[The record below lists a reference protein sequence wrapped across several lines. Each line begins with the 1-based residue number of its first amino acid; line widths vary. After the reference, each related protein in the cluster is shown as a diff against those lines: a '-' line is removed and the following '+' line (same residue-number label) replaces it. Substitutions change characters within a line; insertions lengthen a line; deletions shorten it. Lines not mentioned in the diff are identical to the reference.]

1 MTIPIA
7 LTIAGSDS
15 SGGAGIQADLKTF
28 AALGV
33 YGASVITALTAQNTR
48 GVSGIH
54 PVPPAFVTA
63 QIDAVFGDLE
73 VKAVKIGMVAQL
85 AAIEAIAAALGKSEV
100 RAGGDIIFRVADGA
114 AILQLNRP
122 AKRNALSQA
131 MWEAIC
137 AALAEAAD
145 RPDVRAFVFTGLPG
159 VFCAGADLTALK
171 SGDREA
177 AARYREISLR
187 GYAAVRDFSLPTV
200 AVIDGLCIGGG
211 NNLALACDIRL
222 ASPRASFA
230 IPAVRHG
237 IVYDRPTVTRLV
249 ELMGSGRASHLLFTA
264 GRIDAARAAETGLV
278 DILTEDLDA
287 ELADFLDA
295 LRAADMPTLLAI
307 RDTIRQVR

>member
-1 MTIPIA
+1 M
-7 LTIAGSDS
+7 
-15 SGGAGIQADLKTF
+15 
-28 AALGV
+28 
-33 YGASVITALTAQNTR
+33 
-48 GVSGIH
+48 
-54 PVPPAFVTA
+54 
-63 QIDAVFGDLE
+63 
-73 VKAVKIGMVAQL
+73 
-85 AAIEAIAAALGKSEV
+85 
-100 RAGGDIIFRVADGA
+100 RAGGDIVFRIADGA
-114 AILQLNRP
+114 AILQLSRP

-137 AALAEAAD
+137 AALAEAAA

-159 VFCAGADLTALK
+159 VFCAGADLAALRGGGGEAGGG
-171 SGDREA
+171 SATDA
-177 AARYREISLR
+177 AARYRKTSLR
-187 GYAAVRDFSLPTV
+187 GYDAVRDFSLPTI

-278 DILTEDLDA
+278 DILTDDLDA
-287 ELADFLDA
+287 ELADFLAA

-307 RDTIRQVR
+307 RETIRQVR

>member
-1 MTIPIA
+1 MP
-7 LTIAGSDS
+7 D
-15 SGGAGIQADLKTF
+15 QDC
-28 AALGV
+28 
-33 YGASVITALTAQNTR
+33 
-48 GVSGIH
+48 
-54 PVPPAFVTA
+54 
-63 QIDAVFGDLE
+63 
-73 VKAVKIGMVAQL
+73 
-85 AAIEAIAAALGKSEV
+85 EV
-100 RAGGDIIFRVADGA
+100 RAGGDVIFRVDDGA
-114 AILQLNRP
+114 AVLQLNRP

-137 AALAEAAD
+137 AALAEAAA

-159 VFCAGADLTALK
+159 VFCAGADLTELR

-177 AARYREISLR
+177 AARYRKISLR
-187 GYAAVRDFSLPTV
+187 GYDAVRDFSLPTV
-200 AVIDGLCIGGG
+200 AAIDGLCIGGG

-264 GRIDAARAAETGLV
+264 SRIDAARASETGLV
-278 DILTEDLDA
+278 DILTDDLDA
-287 ELADFLDA
+287 ELANFLGA

>member
-1 MTIPIA
+1 MMTE
-7 LTIAGSDS
+7 LD
-15 SGGAGIQADLKTF
+15 
-28 AALGV
+28 
-33 YGASVITALTAQNTR
+33 R
-48 GVSGIH
+48 
-54 PVPPAFVTA
+54 
-63 QIDAVFGDLE
+63 
-73 VKAVKIGMVAQL
+73 
-85 AAIEAIAAALGKSEV
+85 EV
-100 RAGGDIIFRVADGA
+100 RADGDIRFRIDRGA
-114 AILQLNRP
+114 AIVQLNRP

-131 MWEAIC
+131 MWEAIR
-137 AALAEAAD
+137 AALAEAAA

-159 VFCAGADLTALK
+159 VFCAGADLSALRSDDRQTAV
-171 SGDREA
+171 
-177 AARYREISLR
+177 RYRETSLR
-187 GYAAVRDFSLPTV
+187 GYDAVRDYGLPTV

-278 DILTEDLDA
+278 DILTEDPGG
-287 ELADFLDA
+287 ELAGLLEA

>member
-1 MTIPIA
+1 
-7 LTIAGSDS
+7 
-15 SGGAGIQADLKTF
+15 
-28 AALGV
+28 
-33 YGASVITALTAQNTR
+33 
-48 GVSGIH
+48 
-54 PVPPAFVTA
+54 
-63 QIDAVFGDLE
+63 
-73 VKAVKIGMVAQL
+73 
-85 AAIEAIAAALGKSEV
+85 
-100 RAGGDIIFRVADGA
+100 
-114 AILQLNRP
+114 
-122 AKRNALSQA
+122 
-131 MWEAIC
+131 MWEAIR

-187 GYAAVRDFSLPTV
+187 GYDAVRDFSLPTV

-237 IVYDRPTVTRLV
+237 IVYDRATVTRLV

-264 GRIDAARAAETGLV
+264 GRIGAARAAETGLV
-278 DILTEDLDA
+278 DILADDPGA

>member
-1 MTIPIA
+1 MP
-7 LTIAGSDS
+7 D
-15 SGGAGIQADLKTF
+15 QDC
-28 AALGV
+28 
-33 YGASVITALTAQNTR
+33 
-48 GVSGIH
+48 
-54 PVPPAFVTA
+54 
-63 QIDAVFGDLE
+63 
-73 VKAVKIGMVAQL
+73 
-85 AAIEAIAAALGKSEV
+85 EV
-100 RAGGDIIFRVADGA
+100 RAGGDVIFRVDGGA

-137 AALAEAAD
+137 AALAEAAA

-159 VFCAGADLTALK
+159 VFCAGADLTALRGGGGEAGEG
-171 SGDREA
+171 SREA
-177 AARYREISLR
+177 AVRYRETSLR
-187 GYAAVRDFSLPTV
+187 GYDAVRDFSLPTI

-278 DILTEDLDA
+278 DILTDDLDA

-307 RDTIRQVR
+307 RETIRQVR

>member
-1 MTIPIA
+1 V
-7 LTIAGSDS
+7 
-15 SGGAGIQADLKTF
+15 ADQDT
-28 AALGV
+28 
-33 YGASVITALTAQNTR
+33 
-48 GVSGIH
+48 
-54 PVPPAFVTA
+54 
-63 QIDAVFGDLE
+63 
-73 VKAVKIGMVAQL
+73 
-85 AAIEAIAAALGKSEV
+85 EV
-100 RAGGDIIFRVADGA
+100 RAGGDIVFRIADGA
-114 AILQLNRP
+114 AIVQLNRP

-137 AALAEAAD
+137 AALAEAAA

-171 SGDREA
+171 GDDTDA
-177 AARYREISLR
+177 AVRYRKTSLR
-187 GYAAVRDFSLPTV
+187 GYGAVREFSLPTI

-264 GRIDAARAAETGLV
+264 GRIDAARAAEAGLV
-278 DILTEDLDA
+278 DVLTDDLDA
-287 ELADFLDA
+287 ELADFLAA

-307 RDTIRQVR
+307 REIIRQVR

>member
-1 MTIPIA
+1 M
-7 LTIAGSDS
+7 SDLDS
-15 SGGAGIQADLKTF
+15 A
-28 AALGV
+28 
-33 YGASVITALTAQNTR
+33 
-48 GVSGIH
+48 
-54 PVPPAFVTA
+54 
-63 QIDAVFGDLE
+63 
-73 VKAVKIGMVAQL
+73 
-85 AAIEAIAAALGKSEV
+85 V
-100 RAGGDIIFRVADGA
+100 RAGGDVIFRVDGGA

-137 AALAEAAD
+137 AALAEAAA

-159 VFCAGADLTALK
+159 VFCAGADLTELR

-177 AARYREISLR
+177 AARYRKISLR
-187 GYAAVRDFSLPTV
+187 GYDAVRDFSLPTV
-200 AVIDGLCIGGG
+200 AAIDGLCIGGG

-249 ELMGSGRASHLLFTA
+249 ELMGSGRA
-264 GRIDAARAAETGLV
+264 G
-278 DILTEDLDA
+278 
-287 ELADFLDA
+287 FLDA

-307 RDTIRQVR
+307 RDTIRQAR

>member
-1 MTIPIA
+1 M
-7 LTIAGSDS
+7 SDQDC
-15 SGGAGIQADLKTF
+15 GA
-28 AALGV
+28 
-33 YGASVITALTAQNTR
+33 
-48 GVSGIH
+48 
-54 PVPPAFVTA
+54 
-63 QIDAVFGDLE
+63 
-73 VKAVKIGMVAQL
+73 
-85 AAIEAIAAALGKSEV
+85 

-137 AALAEAAD
+137 AALAEAAA

-187 GYAAVRDFSLPTV
+187 GCAAVRDFSL
-200 AVIDGLCIGGG
+200 
-211 NNLALACDIRL
+211 
-222 ASPRASFA
+222 
-230 IPAVRHG
+230 
-237 IVYDRPTVTRLV
+237 PTVTRLV

-264 GRIDAARAAETGLV
+264 GRIDAARAA
-278 DILTEDLDA
+278 
-287 ELADFLDA
+287 
-295 LRAADMPTLLAI
+295 DMPTLLAI

>member
-1 MTIPIA
+1 M
-7 LTIAGSDS
+7 SDLD
-15 SGGAGIQADLKTF
+15 SG
-28 AALGV
+28 
-33 YGASVITALTAQNTR
+33 
-48 GVSGIH
+48 
-54 PVPPAFVTA
+54 
-63 QIDAVFGDLE
+63 
-73 VKAVKIGMVAQL
+73 
-85 AAIEAIAAALGKSEV
+85 V
-100 RAGGDIIFRVADGA
+100 RADGDIIFRIDRGA
-114 AILQLNRP
+114 AILQLNRL

-131 MWEAIC
+131 MWEAIH
-137 AALAEAAD
+137 AALAEAAA
-145 RPDVRAFVFTGLPG
+145 RPDIRAFVFAGLPG

-171 SGDREA
+171 SDDREA

-187 GYAAVRDFSLPTV
+187 GYAAVRDFSLPTI

-237 IVYDRPTVTRLV
+237 IVYDRATVNRLV

-278 DILTEDLDA
+278 DILTEELDA

>member
-1 MTIPIA
+1 M
-7 LTIAGSDS
+7 SD
-15 SGGAGIQADLKTF
+15 QDW
-28 AALGV
+28 
-33 YGASVITALTAQNTR
+33 
-48 GVSGIH
+48 
-54 PVPPAFVTA
+54 
-63 QIDAVFGDLE
+63 
-73 VKAVKIGMVAQL
+73 
-85 AAIEAIAAALGKSEV
+85 EV
-100 RAGGDIIFRVADGA
+100 RAGGDIVFRVDGGA
-114 AILQLNRP
+114 AILRLNRP

-137 AALAEAAD
+137 AALAEAAA

-159 VFCAGADLTALK
+159 VFCAGADLTALRGGGGEAGGG
-171 SGDREA
+171 SNDREA

-187 GYAAVRDFSLPTV
+187 GYDAVRDFSLPTI
-200 AVIDGLCIGGG
+200 AAIDGLCIGGG

-264 GRIDAARAAETGLV
+264 GRIDAARAAETGLI